1 MRQGLS
7 AGRPHL
13 SGTTR
18 DKFRR
23 SGWLCR
29 SGWLGPVRTGA
40 GARGRCAALV
50 LLLLYALPGGGAG
63 CEPAPD
69 MLANDQELADQGNG
83 GSGSPDLGALY
94 VDGCPVDMV
103 LQRSGDQLFCIDRY
117 EAALVQLG
125 VSGTVPWPSD
135 RPPDG
140 VDVRAV
146 VAVGIKPQGYISQ
159 VQAQKACQR
168 AGKRLCKESEWEFAC
183 RGAANTTYP
192 YGQTYKKG
200 ACNEGR
206 PRNPVN
212 DCFGD
217 GPGVFTYENMNDPCC
232 VKWPDTVAKGGAFGE
247 CKTPLGVFDLHGNL
261 HEWVD
266 TVTLSGNGVFR
277 GGFFVD
283 AKINGAGCGYRTTA
297 HRPSYHDYSTG
308 FRCCADPPR

>member
-1 MRQGLS
+1 VVLALGVLP
-7 AGRPHL
+7 AG
-13 SGTTR
+13 GT
-18 DKFRR
+18 
-23 SGWLCR
+23 
-29 SGWLGPVRTGA
+29 
-40 GARGRCAALV
+40 
-50 LLLLYALPGGGAG
+50 G

-69 MLANDQELADQGNG
+69 MLASDQQLADL
-83 GSGSPDLGALY
+83 SHAAPDLGALY
-94 VDGCPVDMV
+94 VDGCPAEMV
-103 LQRSGDQLFCIDRY
+103 LQRSGDQRFCIDRY

-146 VAVGIKPQGYISQ
+146 VAVGIRPQGYISQ
-159 VQAQKACQR
+159 AQAQKACQR
-168 AGKRLCKESEWEFAC
+168 AGKRLCKEAEWEFAC
-183 RGAANTTYP
+183 RGASNTTYP

-247 CKTPLGVFDLHGNL
+247 CRTPLGVFDLHGNL

-266 TVTLSGNGVFR
+266 TVTFSGNGVFR

-283 AKINGAGCGYRTTA
+283 AKINGTGCGYRTSA

-308 FRCCADPPR
+308 FRCCADPPS